1 MKLKT
6 WIINLPNLPN
16 LLMAKYLKK
25 RGWVAFYLEEQC
37 RTCNDGTC
45 WLRLY
50 EDSEGRRTRSA
61 QHRNGA
67 DSTVDDSSPIN
78 KQITDESGGVT
89 FQMICTCPSCKASG
103 LLELFD
109 PRPEPTTKQAES

>member
-1 MKLKT
+1 MNIGKSVLGVMNFIEEIHNDDARKWDTLKGILT
-6 WIINLPNLPN
+6 G
-16 LLMAKYLKK
+16 MSRA
-25 RGWVAFYLEEQC
+25 VEQ
-37 RTCNDGTC
+37 
-45 WLRLY
+45 
-50 EDSEGRRTRSA
+50 
-61 QHRNGA
+61 RNGA